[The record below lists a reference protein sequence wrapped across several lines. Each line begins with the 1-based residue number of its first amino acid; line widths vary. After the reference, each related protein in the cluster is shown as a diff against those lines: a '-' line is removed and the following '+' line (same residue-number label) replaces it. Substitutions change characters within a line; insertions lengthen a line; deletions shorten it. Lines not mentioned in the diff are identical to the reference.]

1 MLIYYHFIFSK
12 SYLPVQQNKLLETKV
27 YLNKNPISHMEV
39 NSYYA
44 SKNSK
49 IDSSKFQNIGAR
61 SYTIDNIE
69 NEPNFIE
76 TKKVQ
81 KSQ

>member
-1 MLIYYHFIFSK
+1 ML
-12 SYLPVQQNKLLETKV
+12 
-27 YLNKNPISHMEV
+27 LNKNPISHLEV

-49 IDSSKFQNIGAR
+49 IETSKFQNIGAR

-69 NEPNFIE
+69 NEPNFVE

-81 KSQ
+81 KSQQKYESILCIQIKK